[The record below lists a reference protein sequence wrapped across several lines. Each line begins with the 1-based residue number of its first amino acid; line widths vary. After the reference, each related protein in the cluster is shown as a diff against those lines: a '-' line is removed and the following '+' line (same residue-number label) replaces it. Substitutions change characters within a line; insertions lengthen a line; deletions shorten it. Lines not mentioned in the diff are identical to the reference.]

1 MGLSTARSKK
11 MKARYLAA
19 SCALVWFVAGAPSAF
34 AHGFAG
40 KRFFPATLTVEDSFV
55 APELDFLYTNN
66 RVPGEAD
73 AGLYASGLAAEFA
86 KPLTQNFQLS
96 LSAAYLHR
104 NPLDGPPVNGW
115 DNFELGAK
123 YQVFIDADAESALAV
138 GIDADLGGTGSARIG
153 AESSSEI
160 APAVYYS
167 KGFGNLSTGWLR
179 PFAITAAVAPTFPT
193 NSEEP
198 HAIEWGVTLQYSLP
212 YLEDFVKD
220 TGLPTPFRNM
230 IPIIEFPMTTCLDRG
245 CAGRTTGTI
254 DPGFV
259 WVGKDSQ
266 IGFELTIPAN
276 SASGSHVGFMLQYH
290 LYLDDIFPSW
300 SVR

>member
-1 MGLSTARSKK
+1 
-11 MKARYLAA
+11 MKTRLP
-19 SCALVWFVAGAPSAF
+19 CALCGLAFLFATVAPAF
-34 AHGFAG
+34 GHGFAG
-40 KRFFPATLTVEDSFV
+40 KRFFPATLSVEDSFV
-55 APELDFLYTNN
+55 APELDFLYSNN
-66 RVPGEAD
+66 RVPGEEGGD
-73 AGLYASGLAAEFA
+73 LYASGLSAEFA

-96 LSAAYLHR
+96 LGAAYLHQ

-138 GIDADLGGTGSARIG
+138 GVEADLGGTGSARVG

-193 NSEEP
+193 DSEEP
-198 HAIEWGVTLQYSLP
+198 HAVEWGLTLQYSLP
-212 YLEDFVKD
+212 YLDDFVKD
-220 TGLPTPFRNM
+220 TGLPAPFRNM
-230 IPIIEFPMTTCLDRG
+230 IPIVEFPMTTCLDRG
-245 CAGRTTGTI
+245 CAGHTTGTI
-254 DPGFV
+254 NPGFV
-259 WVGKDSQ
+259 WVGKVSQ
-266 IGFELTIPAN
+266 LGFELVIPVN
-276 SASGSHVGFMLQYH
+276 SASGSHVGFLLQYH
-290 LYLDDIFPSW
+290 LYLDDIIPSW